1 MTLQAGTTVGPY
13 QVVAPIGA
21 GGMGEVYRA
30 RDRKLDREVALK
42 VLSAELSTSAEH
54 LRRFEQEARAAS
66 ALNHPNIIAIYD
78 VGRID
83 SVSYIAMELV
93 DGHDLRSMTA
103 EAPIPLK
110 RVLRIACK
118 VADGLAAAHEKGIVH
133 RDLKPENVIVS
144 NEGFVKIVDFGLAKL
159 VPPFSQTDTTRPH
172 TSPGSVF
179 GTVGYMSPEQAS
191 GKATDFR
198 GDQFSFG
205 VILFELVASQ
215 RPFERSTAAETM
227 TAIIREDAPALPE
240 GLEPVRERLEGILA
254 RCLAKDPRER
264 YGSTRDLARDLREIR
279 DAITRPADSD
289 RRSGPLARKEVGR
302 GLVSR
307 VVAATALVAAVVA
320 GGMVLRDYL
329 RVPAPSVKSVAVL
342 PFRNLGG
349 AAVNQDFT
357 DGLSETI
364 AARLAEAPSL
374 RVVAPFDGAAPSSM
388 QSATDL
394 ARRRG
399 VDVLL
404 RGSVQHFGDN
414 LRVTYAVIEG
424 STGRQMAGQTVTGP
438 ARDLFAF
445 EDGVAEKI
453 LHSLGAAQAPV
464 HRSTVTLTNPQ
475 DQKLFVEAIGLL
487 QRPRDEKAID
497 GAIDRMETLLREARD
512 SAPINALLSQ
522 AYISKY
528 ILTRKATWVEQASLY
543 ADRAIHLDPSLPKA
557 RVSEGQV
564 KLTTGRYAEALAEFQ
579 RALNTKPDLYDAVL
593 GMAQA
598 HEALGHPS
606 EADRF
611 YARAIS
617 LRPDLPS
624 PLNLYGRFCY
634 SRGEYVRAVG
644 LFQRVTEILP
654 DSPRGF
660 TNMGA
665 AYQAM
670 GRYDEAIAAYRRA
683 LSNGP
688 NGVTWSNLGVCQFSL
703 GRYSEAARSFEEAT
717 RLTPGDYVFWAN
729 LGDAYR
735 MVPTESSKVVAAYQH
750 ALTIARQNASINP
763 NDAVARAV
771 TAGVLAKTGDLAG
784 ARREIDSALHLNP
797 TDPNVLYQATI
808 VALRTGD
815 HDRATDWIVRAIRAG
830 YGPSDAERDPDLGA
844 LRHDAAFIEAVQKA
858 KLKS

>member
-1 MTLQAGTTVGPY
+1 MTLHAGTTVGPY
-13 QVVAPIGA
+13 EIVAPIGA

-42 VLSAELSTSAEH
+42 VLSAELSASAEH

-159 VPPFSQTDTTRPH
+159 VSPFSQTDTTRPH

-205 VILFELVASQ
+205 VILFELLASQ
-215 RPFERSTAAETM
+215 RPFERPSAAETM
-227 TAIIREDAPALPE
+227 TAIIREDAPLLPE
-240 GLEPVRERLEGILA
+240 GLEPVRDRLEGVLG

-279 DAITRPADSD
+279 DAITRPADSG
-289 RRSGPLARKEVGR
+289 RRSAPLPHPKVVRGR
-302 GLVSR
+302 ISR
-307 VVAATALVAAVVA
+307 VAGAVAMVAAVAV
-320 GGMVLRDYL
+320 GVLVVRDYT
-329 RVPAPSVKSVAVL
+329 RVPTRGARSVAVL

-349 AAVNQDFT
+349 SVANQDFT

-374 RVVAPFDGAAPSSM
+374 RVVSPFDGVTPSTV
-388 QSATDL
+388 QSAAEV

-404 RGSVQHFGDN
+404 RGSVQHSGDI

-445 EDGVAEKI
+445 EDNVADQI
-453 LHSLGAAQAPV
+453 LRSLGAAPV
-464 HRSTVTLTNPQ
+464 AAHRSTVALTTPR
-475 DQKLFVEAIGLL
+475 DQKLYVEA
-487 QRPRDEKAID
+487 
-497 GAIDRMETLLREARD
+497 
-512 SAPINALLSQ
+512 
-522 AYISKY
+522 
-528 ILTRKATWVEQASLY
+528 
-543 ADRAIHLDPSLPKA
+543 
-557 RVSEGQV
+557 
-564 KLTTGRYAEALAEFQ
+564 
-579 RALNTKPDLYDAVL
+579 
-593 GMAQA
+593 
-598 HEALGHPS
+598 
-606 EADRF
+606 
-611 YARAIS
+611 
-617 LRPDLPS
+617 
-624 PLNLYGRFCY
+624 
-634 SRGEYVRAVG
+634 
-644 LFQRVTEILP
+644 
-654 DSPRGF
+654 
-660 TNMGA
+660 
-665 AYQAM
+665 
-670 GRYDEAIAAYRRA
+670 
-683 LSNGP
+683 
-688 NGVTWSNLGVCQFSL
+688 
-703 GRYSEAARSFEEAT
+703 
-717 RLTPGDYVFWAN
+717 
-729 LGDAYR
+729 
-735 MVPTESSKVVAAYQH
+735 
-750 ALTIARQNASINP
+750 
-763 NDAVARAV
+763 
-771 TAGVLAKTGDLAG
+771 
-784 ARREIDSALHLNP
+784 
-797 TDPNVLYQATI
+797 
-808 VALRTGD
+808 
-815 HDRATDWIVRAIRAG
+815 
-830 YGPSDAERDPDLGA
+830 
-844 LRHDAAFIEAVQKA
+844 
-858 KLKS
+858 